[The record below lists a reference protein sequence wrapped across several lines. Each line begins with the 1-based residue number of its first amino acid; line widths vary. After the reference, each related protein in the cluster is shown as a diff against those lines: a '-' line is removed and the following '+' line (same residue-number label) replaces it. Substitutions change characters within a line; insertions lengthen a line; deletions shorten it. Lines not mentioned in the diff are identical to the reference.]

1 MKETDVI
8 SALAKSKASANRVA
22 KSLETKMIK
31 SAITNLQTALK
42 TLEAREAAKQSRQ
55 RESNIKKLSAMMA
68 EMGLSASD
76 LSGGTAKKAGK
87 KSTAK
92 TKVKTKRKN
101 KAGPRK
107 GTKVAPKYKIV
118 ADGKK
123 VTWTGRGRMP
133 IAFRDF
139 VAQGGSLEQCL
150 I

>member
-107 GTKVAPKYKIV
+107 GTKVAPKYQIKV
-118 ADGKK
+118 GKQTHK
-123 VTWTGRGRMP
+123 WTGRGRMP
-133 IAFRDF
+133 LVFKEYIKK
-139 VAQGGSLEQCL
+139 GGKV
-150 I
+150 